1 MLSGILIILRRNR
14 GDNIQWFLS
23 KYTDV
28 DSEILYVHK
37 HNLMTVSH
45 NPGPP
50 QRYLNPIFTS
60 TKWKNCRF
68 KRSNKPSKV
77 IFLSLTCLS
86 SLLHRCRSRTKS
98 ISRRLF
104 SISVTC
110 HREMTVIKWKGF
122 DSSTHV
128 INWLILWQGNEV
140 KCSWHNM
147 LSLKEEG
154 ALKHANIA

>member
-50 QRYLNPIFTS
+50 
-60 TKWKNCRF
+60 TKTF
-68 KRSNKPSKV
+68 KSNICFYKMEKLQ
-77 IFLSLTCLS
+77 IQ
-86 SLLHRCRSRTKS
+86 TK
-98 ISRRLF
+98 
-104 SISVTC
+104 
-110 HREMTVIKWKGF
+110 
-122 DSSTHV
+122 
-128 INWLILWQGNEV
+128 Q
-140 KCSWHNM
+140 
-147 LSLKEEG
+147 
-154 ALKHANIA
+154 